1 MTLDKSKYFFSFYR
15 SIEDQLLSYLKRSSN
30 KEIFIGI
37 LGTIKGKNKRIQY
50 EIKELIPFPNLS
62 STPEIMATPPEYWIS
77 IIDEKRKLLNN
88 NLKFLG
94 FIHSHPGKSSKKSKL
109 DDEFGIWLLK
119 QFGPVLMI
127 IIGYKATL
135 RCYLVDEDKT
145 KIITGPVEKFK
156 IKKQ

>member
-1 MTLDKSKYFFSFYR
+1 M
-15 SIEDQLLSYLKRSSN
+15 
-30 KEIFIGI
+30 
-37 LGTIKGKNKRIQY
+37 
-50 EIKELIPFPNLS
+50 
-62 STPEIMATPPEYWIS
+62 
-77 IIDEKRKLLNN
+77 NN

-135 RCYLVDEDKT
+135 RCYLIDEDKT
-145 KIITGPVEKFK
+145 KIITGTVEKFK